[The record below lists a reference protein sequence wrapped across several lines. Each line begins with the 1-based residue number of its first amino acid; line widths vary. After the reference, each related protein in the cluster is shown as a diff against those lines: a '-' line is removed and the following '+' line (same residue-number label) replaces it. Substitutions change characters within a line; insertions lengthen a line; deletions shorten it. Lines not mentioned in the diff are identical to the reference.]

1 MTSPVNTRN
10 SAVITGG
17 EYFVFTFIAT
27 LLPIIAIFATWYFGN
42 ITFDIASALSLVWAG
57 IYFAWGFRIIRNT
70 EYLVIERFGKFSGI
84 VHSGPRILC
93 LPGLIDIV
101 VANGTLRY
109 KELVLFTNKKDRY
122 LVDFSDCSTPVVM
135 KASYR
140 VGPQDKSLEETD
152 NAIYLFTYT
161 INNLN
166 ELEERI
172 EGILESATA
181 PQLRALVISDALL
194 QKNTIADA
202 VTADINVRSAL
213 EAIGVEL
220 NPQKGLIISDISLTT
235 EIIALRQ
242 KKLQGSSEAMKQVIQ
257 GTGYAQ
263 AIKAIMNELN
273 TSEES
278 ARNIYQ
284 TQRGLETLVELK
296 TNVSFVSPNINDIQ
310 KTIGIG
316 DVNPKKH

>member
-1 MTSPVNTRN
+1 MTSQINTGN
-10 SAVITGG
+10 SAIITI
-17 EYFVFTFIAT
+17 FTSIAP
-27 LLPIIAIFATWYFGN
+27 LLPIIAILTAWYFGGV
-42 ITFDIASALSLVWAG
+42 TFDWVIFVSLVWAC
-57 IYFAWGFRIIRNT
+57 IYFSWGFRIIRNT

-101 VANGTLRY
+101 VASGTLRY
-109 KELVLFTNKKDRY
+109 KELTLFTSKEDRY
-122 LVDFSDCSTPVVM
+122 LVDFSDCSAPVVM

-140 VGPQDKSLEETD
+140 VGPQDKSLKEAD
-152 NAIYLFTYT
+152 NAIYLFTYS
-161 INNLN
+161 INNLS

-194 QKNTIADA
+194 QKNAIADS
-202 VTADINVRSAL
+202 VTADLNVRRAL

-220 NPQKGLIISDISLTT
+220 NPQKGLIISDISLTP

-242 KKLQGSSEAMKQVIQ
+242 KKLQGSSEAIKQVLQ
-257 GTGYAQ
+257 GKGYAQ
-263 AIKAIMNELN
+263 TIKAIMEELN
-273 TSEES
+273 ISEES
-278 ARNIYQ
+278 ARSIYQ
-284 TQRGLETLVELK
+284 TQRGLETLEGLG
-296 TNVSFVSPNINDIQ
+296 TNISFVSPDISGIQ

-316 DVNPKKH
+316 DANPKKH